1 MVKKKLTY
9 YCFFLRKIHHT
20 QPYSYQIALSRFF
33 ASVFFL
39 LSLEFLSSAPAVDDV
54 VGDGCCPLADI
65 SPPSITVEILLYIRN
80 VEGDDVEEFSF
91 LIGVEVFAGV
101 CADAVAVVDDVDSD
115 EALEMEGFCETVF
128 FESTVALESGDIFG
142 FSSTK

>member
-1 MVKKKLTY
+1 
-9 YCFFLRKIHHT
+9 
-20 QPYSYQIALSRFF
+20 
-33 ASVFFL
+33 
-39 LSLEFLSSAPAVDDV
+39 LEFLSSAPAVDDV
-54 VGDGCCPLADI
+54 VGLGCCPLADI

-80 VEGDDVEEFSF
+80 VEGDVEEFSF

-115 EALEMEGFCETVF
+115 EALEMEGFCGAVF